1 LLSAKIPLYPRLF
14 QLGHFAIPTYGAFTA
29 LALVAALAALM
40 HFARR
45 LNLDANKIWN
55 LGLIGILTTLV
66 IARLLLVTAYFSA
79 FRRHPFWILGLTA
92 NRSTWIDTVAVCLGF
107 AGAILYA
114 LAEGLPIL
122 RMLDCIAPAAAL
134 ALVLNRTG
142 AFLSGVDY
150 GLPAAHGWS
159 IVYTSRIAPFWYR
172 TPLGVRLY
180 PVQLYQAIASLAIL
194 GILAGWLP
202 RRTQDGELW
211 GAWLFL
217 SGVSSFFLNFYRPP
231 AQSQWVIPQ
240 PVAVAMVIASA
251 AFLLRRKSGGYTV
264 ENDSSHI

>member
-1 LLSAKIPLYPRLF
+1 MYPRLF
-14 QLGHFAIPTYGAFTA
+14 QFGHFAIPTYGAFSA

-45 LNLDANKIWN
+45 LNLDANKIWT

-66 IARLLLVTAYFSA
+66 VARLLLVTAYFSA

-92 NRSTWIDTVAVCLGF
+92 NRSTWIDTVALCLGF
-107 AGAILYA
+107 AAAILYA

-122 RMLDCIAPAAAL
+122 RMLDCIAPAA

-159 IVYTSRIAPFWYR
+159 IVYTSRIAAFWYR

-180 PVQLYQAIASLAIL
+180 PVQLYQAIASLVIL

-217 SGVSSFFLNFYRPP
+217 SGGSSFFLNFYSAS
-231 AQSQWVIPQ
+231 AQSQWIIPQ
-240 PVAVAMVIASA
+240 PVAVAMVIASP
-251 AFLLRRKSGGYTV
+251 AFLLLRKSGGYTV
-264 ENDSSHI
+264 EDGSPRI